1 MYMTRGCSRAW
12 LFGADSITA
21 PYGRVRCCS
30 SSTEPELLRG
40 RHGLLR
46 AKQVDLAGGR
56 HGHGTARPAKHRSG
70 GLAVAV
76 AMQMPARMLGVVN
89 PGDEVSCP

>member
-56 HGHGTARPAKHRSG
+56 HGHGTARPASI
-70 GLAVAV
+70 V
-76 AMQMPARMLGVVN
+76 QVVL
-89 PGDEVSCP
+89 PLQLPCKCLLECWAW